1 LPLLGVC
8 AHNRLQVLL
17 LRDEDVV
24 VYRVELELLNDVE
37 LVLILKGI
45 KPEVISDTLNFFIK
59 VFIELLFV
67 DFHFSYTVIH

>member
-1 LPLLGVC
+1 MPLLGVC

-45 KPEVISDTLNFFIK
+45 KPEVISDTLNFLIK

>member
-45 KPEVISDTLNFFIK
+45 KPEVISDTLNFLIK